1 MKAFLLN
8 LISNAFLY
16 NGEDA
21 AANAYYITQKLN
33 NSTYSG
39 NWNTIIAVNCTYPS
53 GYGAYSAQGSWWAYW
68 NKVNQYAPDWCYYLT
83 KMPSTAARYA
93 NKSGLEVGVGDGI
106 TQEEIEVINKLI
118 EKGYSIYRGSENGNA
133 FFVS

>member
-8 LISNAFLY
+8 LINTAFLY
-16 NGEDA
+16 NGDNP

-53 GYGAYSAQGSWWAYW
+53 GYGAFHI
-68 NKVNQYAPDWCYYLT
+68 K
-83 KMPSTAARYA
+83 
-93 NKSGLEVGVGDGI
+93 GLGGPIGPRSIKRHLIGVTI
-106 TQEEIEVINKLI
+106 
-118 EKGYSIYRGSENGNA
+118 
-133 FFVS
+133 